1 MTLQKVIQQQVEA
14 ERQARWEAEIADGRH
29 PRLDTSRS
37 GPASALTPWE
47 NLIPAPAVAQPDSKE
62 LSAYLEKNEVGDA
75 ELFQRMHREEF
86 CLDHSRDMWLTFSGV
101 VWKDDV
107 LRQSHRAVA
116 ELADLYDAMGKQAYR
131 YYSDK
136 KVDVDVQIHDLE
148 REMVRLVES
157 DAETETKRKVK
168 NDIETL
174 KDEAAA
180 LAKKASA
187 AKKKYDQR
195 AMGLR
200 AKNRS
205 LNVLSMSAIG
215 AGSMGRTGQEFDQH
229 PNLLAFA
236 NGVVDLETG
245 RLLRASPGLYLTK
258 ISKIEYPGY
267 HAYSA
272 WWDNHLRKIFC
283 GNEVLLDYFETCIG
297 YSATGLQVN
306 KDIWVAL
313 GPQADNGKSVTFNAI
328 KLAMGDV
335 ATTIKLD
342 VLLEEKNRSKG
353 PDPDLMVL
361 DGIRMGLASEATSGV
376 KFSMERIK
384 AITGGDDVRARAMY
398 ADSKIIQTIVKLWLH
413 TNEVPQISGY
423 DPGFMLRLRIIPFLA
438 RFVRKAED
446 VNLAAHCYPA
456 LGRFEVEREL
466 RAAYP
471 AIAAWIVRCA
481 RKFMLNMN
489 YSTPAIVLD
498 KTKEYFEEQDTLGE
512 FIAARCQTGTGC
524 KCGSAQLHKAFAEWC
539 KDTQGMSEKQIWSN
553 KRLSGELKKRG
564 YVPVHTRPTT
574 VFGGIQPVAV

>member
-1 MTLQKVIQQQVEA
+1 MDLRKTIQSQVEA
-14 ERQARWEAEIADGRH
+14 ERQARWEAIIAEGRN
-29 PRLDTSRS
+29 PRLDASRS
-37 GPASALTPWE
+37 APASDLTPWE
-47 NLIPAPAVAQPDSKE
+47 NFIPAPAAILPDQSE
-62 LSAYLEKNEVGDA
+62 MTEYIQKNEVGDA
-75 ELFQRMHREEF
+75 ALFQRMHGERF
-86 CLDHSRDMWLTFSGV
+86 CLDHSRESWLQFSGV
-101 VWKDDV
+101 IWEDDI
-107 LRQSHRAVA
+107 LRQSHGAVTA
-116 ELADLYDAMGKQAYR
+116 LADLYDAMSKQIYR
-131 YYSDK
+131 YYADK
-136 KVDVDVQIHDLE
+136 KADVDVKIFDLE
-148 REMVRLVES
+148 REMTRLVES
-157 DAETETKRKVK
+157 DADAEAKRKVK
-168 NDIETL
+168 NQIETL
-174 KDEAAA
+174 KDDSAL
-180 LAKKASA
+180 LAKKGQG
-187 AKKKYDQR
+187 AKKQYDQR
-195 AMGLR
+195 ASGLR

-215 AGSMGRTGQEFDQH
+215 AGSLGRTGQEFDQH

-258 ISKIEYPGY
+258 ASKIEYPGY

-272 WWDNHLRKIFC
+272 WWDEHLRKIFC

-297 YSATGLQVN
+297 YSATGLQTN

-328 KLAMGDV
+328 KYAMGNV

-361 DGIRMGLASEATSGV
+361 DGIRMGLASEATAGV

-398 ADSKIIQTIVKLWLH
+398 ADSKIIQTKVKLWLH

-423 DPGFMLRLRIIPFLA
+423 DPGFMLRLRILPFLA
-438 RFVRKAED
+438 RFVRHPAD
-446 VNLAAHCYPA
+446 VNLDKHCYPA
-456 LGRFEVEREL
+456 IGKFEVEREL

-489 YSTPAIVLD
+489 YSTPPIVLD
-498 KTKEYFEEQDTLGE
+498 KTKEYFEEQDIVGE
-512 FIAARCQTGTGC
+512 FIASRCQIGSGFQ
-524 KCGSAQLHKAFAEWC
+524 CGSAQIHKSFAAWC
-539 KDTQGMSEKQIWSN
+539 KEAQGMSDKQIWSN

-564 YVPVHTRPTT
+564 YQPVRIRPTT
-574 VFGGIQPVAV
+574 IFGGIQPIAD